1 MDVLLKAN
9 GHWAQVDAGVVTI
22 DDVEDED
29 EDEDNQWSAMENA
42 DMEDCTSVQDAAFP
56 VTGLGSREAATHKH
70 VIVTMSW
77 KLKLVLH
84 FRRI

>member
-1 MDVLLKAN
+1 MK
-9 GHWAQVDAGVVTI
+9 
-22 DDVEDED
+22 
-29 EDEDNQWSAMENA
+29 
-42 DMEDCTSVQDAAFP
+42 DCTSVQDADFP